1 MKCDKCGKDMECVEH
16 YKRGRRY
23 WKVFF
28 CQSCNIKE
36 IVKCGLVPYNRPA
49 GTLAK
54 TCSVPWGK
62 NKRSR
67 HLSKSKKR
75 KR

>member
-1 MKCDKCGKDMECVEH
+1 MKCDECKKDMECIEH

-23 WKVFF
+23 WNVFF
-28 CQSCNIKE
+28 CQSCNIKKIE
-36 IVKCGLVPYNRPA
+36 KGGLVPYNRPTDA
-49 GTLAK
+49 LTK

-67 HLSKSKKR
+67 SLRKSKKR
-75 KR
+75 KK

>member
-1 MKCDKCGKDMECVEH
+1 MDCDKCEKDMELVEY

-23 WKVFF
+23 WSVFF
-28 CQSCNIKE
+28 CQSCNIKKIE
-36 IVKCGLVPYNRPA
+36 KGGLVPYNRPI
-49 GTLAK
+49 GTLTK

-67 HLSKSKKR
+67 HLHRSKK
-75 KR
+75 KRR